1 MFEIYSNNPNFLAS
15 YIFVSQAQ
23 LNLQGKFVFLRHNL
37 RGKNDELKT
46 PTFEEI

>member
-23 LNLQGKFVFLRHNL
+23 LNLQGKFVFLHNL